1 MMIKEKKKNYIIL
14 FVCFLITGIAGFRLL
29 SSGIGGYIGD
39 LTYHLLRIESVK
51 EALEAGSF
59 PPRVNPI
66 FLNGYGYGSS
76 LFYPDIF
83 LVIPALLNMMG
94 ITLLVSYKIFLFII
108 IFAASYTTYYS
119 MRIFCGKYE
128 WALLGSGVLI
138 LSNFYL
144 ADIHS
149 RSGMSEMLACV
160 FAPLLMAGIYDYFA
174 CEGKRVYL
182 LGIAFGGMVLSHTIM
197 TFIGVLITLS
207 IFAGM
212 LLVPTKR
219 KLIFEKKRFGKLI
232 LTAFLTIL
240 VVGYYVFPM
249 LEQMVNDRFWFN
261 TPWAKVGKYV
271 QTLESLFVP
280 VGVFYYKARFGV
292 GIPVLAL
299 LAGRI
304 YLGKV
309 KNKWADCLIA
319 LGVIQFIVMTDVLF
333 WVMMQDTVMNMIQF
347 PYRFYP
353 YALFLIICGMMIVL
367 AEKRENKQIGKGVMP
382 ILVLLTIVCGFWQM
396 EYCYNYDERVSV
408 DSDYVNSN
416 TFLIGMGEWIPEG
429 VTEEVFEGEGVDTV
443 LAEDGANISLA
454 DIAYN
459 KHSFEIKETNGRRY
473 IVPLLYYKGY
483 EAELI
488 LDNGERKAVTVSKS
502 SDGLVQIDMNET
514 TVGVIHVWYEG
525 TTLQKMSTVVS
536 LVGTMGIVLFTGVIR
551 IKKKKNYH
559 NIKTANKE
567 MINT

>member
-1 MMIKEKKKNYIIL
+1 M
-14 FVCFLITGIAGFRLL
+14 FVCVLITGIAGFRLL

-59 PPRVNPI
+59 PPGVNPI

-280 VGVFYYKARFGV
+280 AGVFYYKARFGV

-416 TFLIGMGEWIPEG
+416 TFLMGMGEWIPEG

-459 KHSFEIKETNGRRY
+459 KHCFEIKETNGRRY

-525 TTLQKMSTVVS
+525 TALQKMSTVVS
-536 LVGTMGIVLFTGVIR
+536 LVGTMGIVLFTGVIH